1 MLIFPVVF
9 PARLSPQRWARCI
22 AGSIAR
28 LGRITERVTMTTP
41 ESNSNPN
48 SSNTPS
54 SDSADTSTPAAGI
67 KSRLTDAQK
76 AMLASKSRGGAH
88 VQSVGKSHQPTQA
101 SGKKGP
107 VEKKTR
113 W

>member
-1 MLIFPVVF
+1 
-9 PARLSPQRWARCI
+9 
-22 AGSIAR
+22 
-28 LGRITERVTMTTP
+28 MTTP
-41 ESNSNPN
+41 ESNSTPD

-54 SDSADTSTPAAGI
+54 GDSADTTTPETGI
-67 KSRLTDAQK
+67 KSRLSDAQK
-76 AMLASKSRGGAH
+76 AMLASKSRGGGAH
-88 VQSVGKSHQPTQA
+88 VQSVGKNHQPTQA